1 MESQLLED
9 AVYTEKDILNL
20 LAITQDTL
28 DVLRREKGFPFV
40 RLTRV
45 NRVYLAKDVLKWIEE
60 QSRNQKELL

>member
-28 DVLRREKGFPFV
+28 DVLRREKG
-40 RLTRV
+40 
-45 NRVYLAKDVLKWIEE
+45 
-60 QSRNQKELL
+60 